1 MSERRKKI
9 YPEEFKE
16 SSVKLAL
23 ESKNTIAQTARELG
37 VNVNTL
43 YTWIKERT
51 DEVCSEN
58 GSGRI
63 MIPNYE
69 EIKRLKKELAEVKL
83 ERDLLKKATAYFARE
98 YK

>member
-1 MSERRKKI
+1 MSSNKKKI

-23 ESKNTIAQTARELG
+23 ESKSNVAQTARELG
-37 VNVNTL
+37 IKSNTL

-51 DEVCSEN
+51 DKAPNETGNS
-58 GSGRI
+58 RI
-63 MIPNYE
+63 LIPNYQ
-69 EIKRLKKELAEVKL
+69 EIKRLKKELAEVKE

-98 YK
+98 FK